1 MVEIKSFGPVRLL
14 RSDASAHVIL
24 FANGQEK
31 KSGRGLSFWFMPDR
45 ASIAHLPTDDR
56 ELPFIFKGRSK
67 DFQDVAIQ
75 GAITWRVAEAT
86 ALAARVDFSVDLKT
100 GARLG
105 RPLDQ
110 IEGLLTGLAQQIAA
124 QYLADHPLAEV
135 LTQGIKVLNASVEQT
150 LASSERLRAMGI
162 EVISVRLADL
172 APSAE
177 MERALQTPTV
187 EKVQQQADQAVF
199 ERRALAVEKER
210 AIAENE
216 LQNQIEL
223 ARRQEE
229 LIAREGANAR
239 QQAEAEAAASRIAGE
254 AQAANI
260 RVIDQAR
267 ADMERARVQA
277 YAGQP
282 AAVVF
287 GLAVQELAGKIKSVE
302 HLNVTPEMFSTLIGD
317 ALEKSAKKGG

>member
-1 MVEIKSFGPVRLL
+1 MVEIKRFGPVRLL
-14 RSDASAHVIL
+14 RSDASAYVIL
-24 FANGQEK
+24 FANGQAK
-31 KSGRGLSFWFMPDR
+31 ASGRGLSFWFMPDR

-75 GAITWRVAEAT
+75 GNITWRTVDPA
-86 ALAARVDFSVDLKT
+86 ALAARVDFAVDLKS
-100 GARLG
+100 GAYIG
-105 RPLDQ
+105 RPMDQ
-110 IEGLLTGLAQQIAA
+110 IDGLLSGLAQQIAA
-124 QYLADHPLAEV
+124 QYLADHPLTGV
-135 LTQGIKVLNASVEQT
+135 LSQGIKALNASVEAG
-150 LASSERLRAMGI
+150 LANSQRLSAMGI
-162 EVISVRLADL
+162 EVVSVRISDL
-172 APSAE
+172 SPSAE
-177 MERALQTPTV
+177 MERAIQTPTV
-187 EKVQQQADQAVF
+187 ERALQQADQAVF
-199 ERRALAVEKER
+199 ERRAMAVEKER

-223 ARRQEE
+223 ARREEE
-229 LIAREGANAR
+229 LITREGTNAR
-239 QQAEAEAAASRIAGE
+239 QKAEAEAAASRIAGE

-302 HLNVTPEMFSTLIGD
+302 HLNVTPEMFSTLLGD